1 MVLDFFKKHTQLI
14 GRLFVNQ
21 VGMTIFGLVLSMAA
35 QSKKAILL
43 WISIFAV
50 CFYLCLIYSVMWE
63 EGAKDAIRVEQGRK
77 RKDFF
82 FPVKAACMAS
92 VPNFFAAVL
101 MLFAFLFGYAFASF
115 GWAQSFYAVMHII
128 VGLFQAMY
136 VGIFS
141 AILAPLAGNTVLYA
155 GVGVLLYVVSS
166 FPMILMSAFAYTLG
180 FRNKRIFGFRLPG
193 KKNGKQ

>member
-1 MVLDFFKKHTQLI
+1 MRMKFFKDNAPLI

-35 QSKKAILL
+35 QSKKTILF

-63 EGAKDAIRVEQGRK
+63 EGAKDAIRIEQGRK
-77 RKDFF
+77 RKDFL
-82 FPVKAACMAS
+82 FPLKAAGFAAI
-92 VPNFFAAVL
+92 PNFFAAFL
-101 MLFAFLFGYAFASF
+101 MLFAFLFGYGFASF

-141 AILAPLAGNTVLYA
+141 AILTPLAGNTVLYA
-155 GVGVLLYVVSS
+155 GIGVVLYAISS
-166 FPMILMSAFAYTLG
+166 LPMILMAIFAYWMG
-180 FRNKRIFGFRLPG
+180 FCNKRVFSFRVPG
-193 KKNGKQ
+193 KKKDR